1 MECYNQGYISLR
13 LVILVILG
21 HTDLR
26 LRFRFTSRAAFC
38 AVTSSKYCKS
48 ELSELSAA
56 SKYLNGEKKCFK
68 SDLNGNDDDDD
79 DDAKVGK
86 LPLFYN
92 YNYNYNYGN
101 HFEHVFGP
109 IRAMLAEL
117 EAFQNCYNCY
127 NLYLYLD
134 GENVGMRG
142 NHFRRVFEPIRAI
155 LAEIEGYQFFQN
167 LSDKSDNAELGLQGL
182 RGCGCDELSSGPG
195 NGNGNVDARSMS
207 VLMSMS
213 MSISISTDL
222 VYKQKTGNGKHG
234 KSKGNLYLYLYLE
247 KQLIV

>member
-48 ELSELSAA
+48 ELSAA
-56 SKYLNGEKKCFK
+56 SKYLNGEKKYFK
-68 SDLNGNDDDDD
+68 SDLNGDLNGYDDNDDD
-79 DDAKVGK
+79 KVGK
-86 LPLFYN
+86 LPLFYNYN

-117 EAFQNCYNCY
+117 EAFQNCYNLY
-127 NLYLYLD
+127 LYLYLD

-167 LSDKSDNAELGLQGL
+167 LSDKSDNAKS
-182 RGCGCDELSSGPG
+182 GCDELGSGPG

-207 VLMSMS
+207 VLMS